1 MQAHVTEMASL
12 SGVAGQPALQH
23 RAGQVA
29 VARQDLDRSPRK
41 TGSEH
46 CFSGSEN
53 LRIWPE
59 IGSQILL
66 IRVDPA
72 LRRLSVI
79 QQQWMVEEEYKYR
92 NGHGGSWF

>member
-1 MQAHVTEMASL
+1 MASL

-46 CFSGSEN
+46 CFSGSED
-53 LRIWPE
+53 LRIWPK
-59 IGSQILL
+59 IGSQILRSSL
-66 IRVDPA
+66 AWTLESPLKIYTHI
-72 LRRLSVI
+72 SKKNNI
-79 QQQWMVEEEYKYR
+79 K
-92 NGHGGSWF
+92 